1 MAAFDQTLYAY
12 SPTELVRILG
22 QRVRDYRMRS
32 NMTIKDMS
40 EKTGIS
46 QVSLQKFETGQ
57 SINVSMVTF
66 IQVLKAI
73 GRINALDELL
83 PELPPS
89 LYGQTE
95 KGTTQYLYPENNAD
109 IPTNIAYK
117 NKK

>member
-1 MAAFDQTLYAY
+1 MSTFDQTLYGY
-12 SPTELVRILG
+12 SPTELVRIIG
-22 QRVRDYRMRS
+22 QRVRDYRMHS
-32 NMTIKDMS
+32 NMTLKEMS

-66 IQVLKAI
+66 IQVLKVI

-89 LYGQTE
+89 LYVQTKE
-95 KGTTQYLYPENNAD
+95 GTIKQRVRH
-109 IPTNIAYK
+109 
-117 NKK
+117 KKQ